1 MPVAGSCSVQRAVF
15 GQPAWAPGPLA
26 EHRRRGRGF
35 AGAPILALATL
46 SGRSDAGATSKSR
59 SPQGPLTAALHLP
72 RAKELRDA
80 IDLTQRRARCCERR
94 PLAQKSRYT
103 KYPPVAAAEHPR
115 RPPERRQRFP
125 GAYVGRRC
133 KRGKNLAP
141 QNARRG
147 RLKDPTRT
155 TKNGPNTTAT
165 VTGAPLRL
173 LRRARASEKPAPAE
187 SFETTSRE

>member
-1 MPVAGSCSVQRAVF
+1 MQRTVF
-15 GQPAWAPGPLA
+15 GQPARAPGPLA
-26 EHRRRGRGF
+26 EERQRGRSVVPGSDSALVELLDRKRRRCQPAKR
-35 AGAPILALATL
+35 T
-46 SGRSDAGATSKSR
+46 

-115 RPPERRQRFP
+115 RPPDLRQRFP

-141 QNARRG
+141 QNARRP

-165 VTGAPLRL
+165 STRTALRL
-173 LRRARASEKPAPAE
+173 LRRARASEKPAPAARL
-187 SFETTSRE
+187 ETTSRE